1 MKKKR
6 KRDVRPCVSAKE
18 KNTRKFYDESFLEI
32 FTNRKIVK
40 SMLEDFVA
48 EDWVKL
54 IDFSTM
60 KAKISVFKG
69 ISDSKKESDLLLEFK
84 IKKDETKCSA
94 AQVVN
99 QVESLYIFIFL
110 EFQSTS
116 KAIILR
122 LFEYLARIY
131 KKQRKKN
138 RILFPVVPIVVYNGK
153 KNWTEKNTFKD
164 HFFIYTD
171 EIGKYIPDF
180 EYILID
186 INCYDDDMLED
197 LKDAVS
203 CFFLLDKTNLKER
216 DKAAE
221 RIIRILKILKDAD
234 KETFNLL
241 GRYITGLLKYKGV
254 EINSINE
261 YINDGGK
268 SMLAQ
273 SLDELFEQGIE
284 QGIEQGGLLDK
295 QEVLIRQAEKKFG
308 LSEEGRKLIKSV
320 TDSRKLD
327 DALDIILFAGNP
339 EEVLNCLK
347 Y

>member
-40 SMLEDFVA
+40 S
-48 EDWVKL
+48 
-54 IDFSTM
+54 
-60 KAKISVFKG
+60 
-69 ISDSKKESDLLLEFK
+69 
-84 IKKDETKCSA
+84 
-94 AQVVN
+94 
-99 QVESLYIFIFL
+99 
-110 EFQSTS
+110 
-116 KAIILR
+116 
-122 LFEYLARIY
+122 
-131 KKQRKKN
+131 
-138 RILFPVVPIVVYNGK
+138 
-153 KNWTEKNTFKD
+153 
-164 HFFIYTD
+164 
-171 EIGKYIPDF
+171 
-180 EYILID
+180 
-186 INCYDDDMLED
+186 MLED

-284 QGIEQGGLLDK
+284 QGGLLDK